1 MAGITRVNPT
11 AVARGTIQKNN
22 AQTMY
27 KVVLAGGNGLGAIGS
42 DADAAKVTDACGS
55 FSGLFQVKSDGAE
68 VYLTADRHAVSLGAI
83 ATTIAQVLDT
93 GTFTVSGG
101 VATLSD
107 SDTVTVTE
115 VTDFEAI

>member
-11 AVARGTIQKNN
+11 AVARGTIQKNTST
-22 AQTMY
+22 TMY
-27 KVVLAGGNGLGAIGS
+27 KVVLSNAGLAVM
-42 DADAAKVTDACGS
+42 ATDAAAASVTDAIGS
-55 FSGLFQVKSDGAE
+55 FSGLFQVKADGSELYA
-68 VYLTADRHAVSLGAI
+68 VADRHAVGLNAI
-83 ATTIAQVLDT
+83 ATLIAKVLDT

-107 SDTVTVTE
+107 SQTVTVTE